1 MDGTHIFDQDKGGAM
16 PSILVYKGFE
26 TINVGG
32 EDMLQIIFHELGDHD
47 ESIRAYTPFFIR
59 PNSNITSR
67 MHFWPAYISGA
78 MPIPQVG
85 EGVSFVPHFVPN
97 KVTVPEGASA
107 LILVAENRLA
117 HLVGDDEMLGL
128 RGYFLV
134 PEALSN
140 QPAQICVKTNS
151 ETGIKDIFVPDEAGA
166 SAYKILQKQ
175 RVLIIRENKIYDIMG
190 NLLYEL

>member
-1 MDGTHIFDQDKGGAM
+1 MA
-16 PSILVYKGFE
+16 
-26 TINVGG
+26 
-32 EDMLQIIFHELGDHD
+32 
-47 ESIRAYTPFFIR
+47 
-59 PNSNITSR
+59 
-67 MHFWPAYISGA
+67 
-78 MPIPQVG
+78 IPQLG
-85 EGVSFVPHFVPN
+85 EGVNFVPHFVPN

-117 HLVGDDEMLGL
+117 HLVGDDVMLGL

-151 ETGIKDIFVPDEAGA
+151 ETGIKDIFVPDEAEA

-190 NLLYEL
+190 NLLYAL